1 MANLL
6 CLKCGSLV
14 GLITEAETHDCG
26 CGNTTE
32 FFKVSD
38 VGALQ
43 MKERKIFFIIGP
55 TGAGKNYLTEKLK
68 ALDFENVPS
77 VTNRPLRKGEIPG
90 EDYINITHEE
100 MDKLKE
106 SNNLCEHIKFGFY
119 DYGVSKPI
127 LLDKI
132 WNSTKNLILIVEPNG
147 YEQMLIWFDRNSKL
161 LGDLKFG
168 FYSIFLNI
176 DRVTRFF
183 NLLSD
188 IGCGGNYSNAEQ
200 GAYQFDILINKERYP
215 EDYEKFSKML
225 DRFVRNGDDMVELF
239 ESKKWVYGAS
249 YKSLED
255 KKMPI
260 NQIEIKT
267 RKGIDDFVLGLKFS
281 DYGMDSLLKNLENIN
296 DPETLK
302 YILKTVQ
309 NKLVVVGTKN

>member
-14 GLITEAETHDCG
+14 GLLTDAETHNCG

-77 VTNRPLRKGEIPG
+77 VTTRPLRKGEIPG
-90 EDYINITHEE
+90 EDYVNISLKE
-100 MDKLKE
+100 MDDLKE
-106 SNNLCEHIKFGFY
+106 SNNLCEYVKFGSAE
-119 DYGVSKPI
+119 YGVSKPI

-183 NLLSD
+183 NLLSS

-200 GAYQFDILINKERYP
+200 GAYQFDILINKERHP
-215 EDYEKFSKML
+215 EDYKRFSKML

-309 NKLVVVGTKN
+309 NKLVVAGTKN